1 MDGYEKLYNK
11 IPKAK
16 PLRLLNVA
24 IEQLLLDKTESQ
36 LALSQRDKNS
46 SRNLS

>member
-11 IPKAK
+11 IPKPK

-36 LALSQRDKNS
+36 KALSQRDKNS